1 MNYMFLPLKMLQ
13 KFVQSY
19 AKYSI
24 FAQWKWLLG
33 VIYCCFF
40 EIMAKQ
46 KHYIFNQL
54 TQNFEVLET
63 SKSKKLLRALLIT
76 LAVLGI
82 AFLFAVLL
90 FTFFK
95 SPKEKMQARELEY
108 MKLQYEI
115 LNDRLDNM
123 ETLLS
128 DMEQR
133 DNDLYRVMFEADPI
147 PSTMR
152 RSAFSNSER
161 YEHLYGYINS
171 NQVVS
176 AARKLDV
183 IASQL
188 YHQSVSYDT
197 LFNMARNK
205 SDMLAH
211 IPAIFPLK
219 ETELKYISSYFGYR
233 PDPIYKIEKFHS
245 GIDFSAQMGTEA
257 YATGDGVVLDVEK
270 GHWGY
275 GNMVIIDH
283 GYGYKT
289 RYAHLQ
295 KAVVRKGQHVKRGQL
310 IGFIGN
316 TGKTTGVHLHYE
328 VLKNDVQIDPI
339 NFFYNDLTPDE
350 YKQILE
356 QSTLPTQSMD

>member
-1 MNYMFLPLKMLQ
+1 
-13 KFVQSY
+13 
-19 AKYSI
+19 
-24 FAQWKWLLG
+24 
-33 VIYCCFF
+33 
-40 EIMAKQ
+40 MAKQ
-46 KHYIFNQL
+46 TRYIFNQL

-63 SKSKKLLRALLIT
+63 PKSRKVLRFFLVLLALLG
-76 LAVLGI
+76 V

-95 SPKEKMQARELEY
+95 SPKEKSQARELEY

-115 LNDRLDNM
+115 LNDRLDNI
-123 ETLLS
+123 EILLT

-147 PSTMR
+147 P
-152 RSAFSNSER
+152 RSVRHSGFSDADR
-161 YEHLYGYINS
+161 YAGLYGYMNS
-171 NQVVS
+171 NQVLN

-183 IASQL
+183 ISSQM

-197 LFNMARNK
+197 LFALARNK

-219 ETELKYISSYFGYR
+219 ETEIKYISSYFGYR
-233 PDPIYKIEKFHS
+233 PDPIYKIEKLHT

-257 YATGDGVVLDVEK
+257 YATGDGVVSNIEK

-275 GNMVIIDH
+275 GNMVTIDH

-289 RYAHLQ
+289 RYAHLK
-295 KAVVRKGQHVKRGQL
+295 KAAVRKGQQVKRGQL

-328 VLKNDVQIDPI
+328 VLKNNKPINPI
-339 NFFYNDLTPDE
+339 NFFYKDLTPDE
-350 YKQILE
+350 YEQILE
-356 QSTLPTQSMD
+356 QSTLPTQTMD

>member
-1 MNYMFLPLKMLQ
+1 
-13 KFVQSY
+13 
-19 AKYSI
+19 
-24 FAQWKWLLG
+24 
-33 VIYCCFF
+33 
-40 EIMAKQ
+40 MAKQ

-63 SKSKKLLRALLIT
+63 SIPKRLLRYSLIT
-76 LAVLGI
+76 LALLGV

-95 SPKEKMQARELEY
+95 SPKEKSQARELEY

-123 ETLLS
+123 EILLS

-147 PSTMR
+147 PANTR
-152 RSAFSNSER
+152 RSGFLTPNR
-161 YEHLYGYINS
+161 YDNLYGYVSTNL
-171 NQVVS
+171 VVS
-176 AARKLDV
+176 ASRKLDI

-188 YHQSVSYDT
+188 YYQSVSYDS
-197 LFNMARNK
+197 LFVLARNK
-205 SDMLAH
+205 TEMLAH

-233 PDPIYKIEKFHS
+233 PDPIYKVEKFHS
-245 GIDFSAQMGTEA
+245 GIDFSAPMGTEA
-257 YATGDGVVLDVEK
+257 YATGDGVVSDVEN

-275 GNMVIIDH
+275 GNMVTIDH
-283 GYGYKT
+283 GFGYKT

-295 KAVVRKGQHVKRGQL
+295 KAAVRKGQKVKRGQL
-310 IGFIGN
+310 IGYIGN

-350 YKQILE
+350 YEQILE
-356 QSTLPTQSMD
+356 QSTLPTQTMD

>member
-1 MNYMFLPLKMLQ
+1 
-13 KFVQSY
+13 
-19 AKYSI
+19 
-24 FAQWKWLLG
+24 
-33 VIYCCFF
+33 
-40 EIMAKQ
+40 MAKQ

-54 TQNFEVLET
+54 SQNFEVLEMPRWR
-63 SKSKKLLRALLIT
+63 KLLRYLLVF
-76 LAVLGI
+76 LAFLGI
-82 AFLFAVLL
+82 AFLFAILL

-95 SPKEKMQARELEY
+95 SPKEKSQARELEY

-123 ETLLS
+123 EILLS

-147 PSTMR
+147 AAGTR
-152 RSAFSNSER
+152 RSGFLTPNR
-161 YEHLYGYINS
+161 YDNLYGYVNS
-171 NQVVS
+171 NQVVNAS
-176 AARKLDV
+176 RKLDI

-188 YHQSVSYDT
+188 YHQSVSYDE
-197 LFNMARNK
+197 LFDLARNK

-219 ETELKYISSYFGYR
+219 ETEVKYISSFFGYR
-233 PDPIYKIEKFHS
+233 PDPIYKVEKFHS

-257 YATGDGVVLDVEK
+257 YATGDGVVYDVEK

-275 GNMVIIDH
+275 GNMVTIDH
-283 GYGYKT
+283 GFGYKT

-295 KAVVRKGQHVKRGQL
+295 KAVVRKGQKVKRGQL
-310 IGFIGN
+310 IGYIGN

-350 YKQILE
+350 YEQILE
-356 QSTLPTQSMD
+356 QSTLPTQTMD

>member
-1 MNYMFLPLKMLQ
+1 
-13 KFVQSY
+13 
-19 AKYSI
+19 
-24 FAQWKWLLG
+24 
-33 VIYCCFF
+33 
-40 EIMAKQ
+40 MAKQ
-46 KHYIFNQL
+46 TRYIFNQL

-63 SKSKKLLRALLIT
+63 SKSRKVLRFFLILLALLG
-76 LAVLGI
+76 V

-95 SPKEKMQARELEY
+95 SPKEKSQARELEY

-115 LNDRLDNM
+115 LNDRLDNI
-123 ETLLS
+123 EILLT

-147 PSTMR
+147 PRSVR
-152 RSAFSNSER
+152 RSGFSDADR
-161 YEHLYGYINS
+161 YAGLYGYMNS
-171 NQVVS
+171 NQVLN

-183 IASQL
+183 ISSQL

-197 LFNMARNK
+197 LFAMARNK

-219 ETELKYISSYFGYR
+219 ETEIKYISSYFGYR

-245 GIDFSAQMGTEA
+245 GIDFSAQKGTEA
-257 YATGDGVVLDVEK
+257 YATGDGVVCDVEK

-275 GNMVIIDH
+275 GNMVTIDH

-295 KAVVRKGQHVKRGQL
+295 KAAVRRGQQVKRGQL

-328 VLKNDVQIDPI
+328 VLKNNTPINPI
-339 NFFYNDLTPDE
+339 NFFYKDLTPDE
-350 YKQILE
+350 YEQILE
-356 QSTLPTQSMD
+356 QSTLPTQTMD

>member
-1 MNYMFLPLKMLQ
+1 
-13 KFVQSY
+13 
-19 AKYSI
+19 
-24 FAQWKWLLG
+24 
-33 VIYCCFF
+33 
-40 EIMAKQ
+40 MAKQ

-63 SKSKKLLRALLIT
+63 SKSKRLLRYILIS
-76 LAVLGI
+76 LAVLGNT
-82 AFLFAVLL
+82 FLFAVLL

-123 ETLLS
+123 EILLS

-133 DNDLYRVMFEADPI
+133 DNNLYRVMFEADPV
-147 PSTMR
+147 PSNIRKSGFLTP
-152 RSAFSNSER
+152 NR
-161 YEHLYGYINS
+161 YDNLYGYMNS
-171 NQVVS
+171 NQV
-176 AARKLDV
+176 ANTTRKLDI

-197 LFNMARNK
+197 LFALARNK
-205 SDMLAH
+205 SEMLAH

-219 ETELKYISSYFGYR
+219 ETEIKYISSYFGYR
-233 PDPIYKIEKFHS
+233 PDPIYKVQKFHS
-245 GIDFSAQMGTEA
+245 GIDFSAQKGTEA
-257 YATGDGVVLDVEK
+257 YATGDGVVCDVEK

-275 GNMVIIDH
+275 GNMVTIDH
-283 GYGYKT
+283 GFGYKT

-295 KAVVRKGQHVKRGQL
+295 KAAVRKGQKLKRGQL
-310 IGFIGN
+310 IGYVGN

-339 NFFYNDLTPDE
+339 NFFFNDLTPDE
-350 YKQILE
+350 YEQILQ

>member
-1 MNYMFLPLKMLQ
+1 
-13 KFVQSY
+13 
-19 AKYSI
+19 
-24 FAQWKWLLG
+24 
-33 VIYCCFF
+33 
-40 EIMAKQ
+40 MAKQ
-46 KHYIFNQL
+46 TRYIFNQL

-63 SKSKKLLRALLIT
+63 SKSRKVLRFFLILLALLG
-76 LAVLGI
+76 V

-95 SPKEKMQARELEY
+95 SPKEKSQARELEY

-115 LNDRLDNM
+115 LNDRLDNI
-123 ETLLS
+123 EILLT

-147 PSTMR
+147 PRSVR
-152 RSAFSNSER
+152 RSGFSDADR
-161 YEHLYGYINS
+161 YAGLYGYMNS
-171 NQVVS
+171 NQVLN

-183 IASQL
+183 ISSQL

-197 LFNMARNK
+197 LFAMARNK

-219 ETELKYISSYFGYR
+219 ETEIKYISSYFGYR

-245 GIDFSAQMGTEA
+245 GIDFSAQKGTEA
-257 YATGDGVVLDVEK
+257 YATGDGVVCDVEK

-275 GNMVIIDH
+275 GNMVTIDH

-295 KAVVRKGQHVKRGQL
+295 TAAVRRGQQVKRGQL

-328 VLKNDVQIDPI
+328 VLKNNAPINPI
-339 NFFYNDLTPDE
+339 NFFYKDLTPDE
-350 YKQILE
+350 YEQILE
-356 QSTLPTQSMD
+356 QSTLPTQTMD

>member
-1 MNYMFLPLKMLQ
+1 
-13 KFVQSY
+13 
-19 AKYSI
+19 
-24 FAQWKWLLG
+24 
-33 VIYCCFF
+33 
-40 EIMAKQ
+40 MAKQ
-46 KHYIFNQL
+46 TRYIFNQL

-63 SKSKKLLRALLIT
+63 SKSRKVLRFFLILLALLG
-76 LAVLGI
+76 V

-95 SPKEKMQARELEY
+95 SPKEKSQARELEY

-115 LNDRLDNM
+115 LNDRLDNI
-123 ETLLS
+123 EILLT

-147 PSTMR
+147 PRSVR
-152 RSAFSNSER
+152 RSGFSDADR
-161 YEHLYGYINS
+161 YAGLYGYMNS
-171 NQVVS
+171 NQVLN

-183 IASQL
+183 ISSQL

-197 LFNMARNK
+197 LFAMARNK

-219 ETELKYISSYFGYR
+219 ETEIKYISSYFGYR

-257 YATGDGVVLDVEK
+257 YATGDGVVCDVEK

-275 GNMVIIDH
+275 GNMVSIDH

-295 KAVVRKGQHVKRGQL
+295 KAAVRRGQQVKRGQL

-328 VLKNDVQIDPI
+328 VLKNNAPINPI
-339 NFFYNDLTPDE
+339 NFFYKDLTPDE
-350 YKQILE
+350 YEQILE